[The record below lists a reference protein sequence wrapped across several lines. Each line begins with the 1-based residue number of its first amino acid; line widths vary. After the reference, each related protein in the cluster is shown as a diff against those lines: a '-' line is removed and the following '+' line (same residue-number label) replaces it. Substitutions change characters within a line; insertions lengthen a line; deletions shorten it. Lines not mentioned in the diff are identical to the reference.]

1 MAYKWWVWLTSG
13 GCGVQVMGVAY
24 VQVMGVAY
32 KWWVWLTSGG
42 CGLQVVGVAYK
53 WQSSCKLQNVW

>member
-1 MAYKWWVWLTSG
+1 MWRTG
-13 GCGVQVMGVAY
+13 NGCG

-32 KWWVWLTSGG
+32 KWWVWVTSGG

-53 WQSSCKLQNVW
+53 WQTSCKLQNVW